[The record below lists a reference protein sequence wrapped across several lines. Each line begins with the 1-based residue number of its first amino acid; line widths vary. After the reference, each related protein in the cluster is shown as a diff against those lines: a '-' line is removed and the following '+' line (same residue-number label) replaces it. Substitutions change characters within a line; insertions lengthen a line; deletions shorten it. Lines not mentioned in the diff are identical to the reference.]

1 MDLVALLPG
10 NFRNARLGESGDAGE
25 AGHPLK
31 MLLLDRWA
39 FCLSLLLL
47 LVASSS
53 GFFGWLTRSGTPEKA
68 PVPPAPPPDP
78 ARLPHVPFE
87 MTTAD
92 ERFLAEARRLD
103 LSPLDSCHH
112 KVVAQL
118 RSSCTDLTEEELAKL
133 GVSLFNCQASVEGRG
148 TYLCTADMTLAECT
162 AGMDPDTWNAY
173 HIVSNR
179 ARAVCYATR
188 QMQFKRRAEH
198 TVNAL
203 VSTAVSQLE
212 AMKMLKSGQEE
223 LKELTSESLQKVA
236 TSQEAILA
244 QQEKLQGSQVEM
256 EESIND
262 NLDQLVRE
270 KALIASGQ
278 QQVAELIEG
287 ITKRMENVS
296 RHLDQQDLE
305 LQEGHRTILED
316 LSQVQRRAQ
325 EVYSKTETNLGL
337 FTAYQNQ
344 TALYYEELMQKL
356 QKMNQSLGV
365 LLNAM
370 DRMQASVDGQL
381 QHIRRFISWAGF
393 SLSSIYT
400 CVLHGSYFL
409 LAALIMTFLQ
419 IPGLPRATL
428 LVLVVANALS
438 ELNQV
443 VSLGFKSL
451 TCLLILTVAGNG
463 LLGTLCH
470 CAMKG
475 RRWKPTLPRLR
486 QGAEVGTQEAQV
498 KGSSHCRLTSTPDS
512 EGEVGLLKRE
522 LEKLEDLSYATGDS
536 HLARDSPMKGESI
549 FLEEGTVHP
558 AVGWKPQRSYSPHP
572 MSLRRQSLTRSSRH
586 EATLEKFPHHRLDSA
601 FNFPISRTSSP
612 NESMASD
619 VSNCSLTP
627 RPPCQGVTRTGH
639 QCRKKAVPGH
649 VFCHVH
655 ASGQSS
661 YTSQSGA
668 CF

>member
-1 MDLVALLPG
+1 
-10 NFRNARLGESGDAGE
+10 
-25 AGHPLK
+25 

-47 LVASSS
+47 LVAPSS

-78 ARLPHVPFE
+78 AHLSHVPFE

-133 GVSLFNCQASVEGRG
+133 GVSLFNCQASVEGRR

-212 AMKMLKSGQEE
+212 AMKILKSGQEE

-244 QQEKLQGSQVEM
+244 QQEKLQGSQVQM
-256 EESIND
+256 EESIHD

-305 LQEGHRTILED
+305 LQEGHRAILED

-337 FTAYQNQ
+337 FAAYQNQ

-370 DRMQASVDGQL
+370 DRMQASVEGQL

-438 ELNQV
+438 ELNQA

-451 TCLLILTVAGNG
+451 TCLLILTVAGK
-463 LLGTLCH
+463 H
-470 CAMKG
+470 
-475 RRWKPTLPRLR
+475 
-486 QGAEVGTQEAQV
+486 EV
-498 KGSSHCRLTSTPDS
+498 
-512 EGEVGLLKRE
+512 
-522 LEKLEDLSYATGDS
+522 YATQ
-536 HLARDSPMKGESI
+536 H
-549 FLEEGTVHP
+549 
-558 AVGWKPQRSYSPHP
+558 VG
-572 MSLRRQSLTRSSRH
+572 
-586 EATLEKFPHHRLDSA
+586 
-601 FNFPISRTSSP
+601 
-612 NESMASD
+612 
-619 VSNCSLTP
+619 V
-627 RPPCQGVTRTGH
+627 
-639 QCRKKAVPGH
+639 
-649 VFCHVH
+649 
-655 ASGQSS
+655 
-661 YTSQSGA
+661 
-668 CF
+668 

>member
-1 MDLVALLPG
+1 MVFG
-10 NFRNARLGESGDAGE
+10 GIFEG
-25 AGHPLK
+25 GHLLK
-31 MLLLDRWA
+31 MLRLDRWA
-39 FCLSLLLL
+39 LFLSLLLL
-47 LVASSS
+47 LVVSSTS
-53 GFFGWLTRSGTPEKA
+53 GFFSWLARSGTPESP
-68 PVPPAPPPDP
+68 PVPPAPTPDP
-78 ARLPHVPFE
+78 AHLPHVPFE
-87 MTTAD
+87 MTIAD

-118 RSSCTDLTEEELAKL
+118 QSSCTDLTEEELAKL
-133 GVSLFNCQASVEGRG
+133 GVSLFNCQASVEERR

-236 TSQEAILA
+236 TSQEALLA
-244 QQEKLQGSQVEM
+244 QQEKLQGSQM
-256 EESIND
+256 QMGESLHD
-262 NLDQLVRE
+262 NLDQLVQE

-278 QQVAELIEG
+278 QQVAQLIEG
-287 ITKRMENVS
+287 ITKRMENIS

-305 LQEGHRTILED
+305 LQDGHKAILED
-316 LSQVQRRAQ
+316 LSQVQMRAQ
-325 EVYSKTETNLGL
+325 DVYSKTETNLGL

-344 TALYYEELMQKL
+344 TALYYEELMEKL

-370 DRMQASVDGQL
+370 DRMQASVEGQL
-381 QHIRRFISWAGF
+381 QHIRRFMNWAGF
-393 SLSSIYT
+393 SLSSVYT

-419 IPGLPRATL
+419 TPGLPRAML

-438 ELNQV
+438 ELNHAA
-443 VSLGFKSL
+443 SLGFKSL
-451 TCLLILTVAGNG
+451 TCLLILTVAGNE

-470 CAMKG
+470 RAMKG
-475 RRWKPTLPRLR
+475 RRWKPTWVPFLRLR
-486 QGAEVGTQEAQV
+486 QEAEVATQEAQV
-498 KGSSHCRLTSTPDS
+498 KGSSCCRLTSTPDS

-536 HLARDSPMKGESI
+536 HLARDSPMKGGSI
-549 FLEEGTVHP
+549 FPEEGTMHP
-558 AVGWKPQRSYSPHP
+558 AAVWKPQRGYSLHP
-572 MSLRRQSLTRSSRH
+572 MSLRRQSLTRSSRQ
-586 EATLEKFPHHRLDSA
+586 EVLGETA
-601 FNFPISRTSSP
+601 
-612 NESMASD
+612 
-619 VSNCSLTP
+619 
-627 RPPCQGVTRTGH
+627 
-639 QCRKKAVPGH
+639 
-649 VFCHVH
+649 
-655 ASGQSS
+655 
-661 YTSQSGA
+661 
-668 CF
+668 

>member
-1 MDLVALLPG
+1 ML
-10 NFRNARLGESGDAGE
+10 RL
-25 AGHPLK
+25 H
-31 MLLLDRWA
+31 RWA
-39 FCLSLLLL
+39 FFLSFLLL
-47 LVASSS
+47 LVVSSSS
-53 GFFGWLTRSGTPEKA
+53 GFFGWLARSGTPESP
-68 PVPPAPPPDP
+68 PVPPAPTPDP
-78 ARLPHVPFE
+78 AHLPHVPFE
-87 MTTAD
+87 MTTVD
-92 ERFLAEARRLD
+92 EKFLAEARRLD

-118 RSSCTDLTEEELAKL
+118 QSSCTDLTEEELAKL
-133 GVSLFNCQASVEGRG
+133 GVSLFNCQASVEERR

-236 TSQEAILA
+236 TSQEALLA
-244 QQEKLQGSQVEM
+244 QQEKLQGSQLQM
-256 EESIND
+256 EESIHN

-305 LQEGHRTILED
+305 LQEGHKAILED

-325 EVYSKTETNLGL
+325 DVYSKTETNLGL
-337 FTAYQNQ
+337 FAAYQNQ
-344 TALYYEELMQKL
+344 TALYYEELMEKL

-370 DRMQASVDGQL
+370 DRMQTSVEGQL

-393 SLSSIYT
+393 SLNSIYT

-419 IPGLPRATL
+419 IPGLPRAML

-438 ELNQV
+438 ELNHAA
-443 VSLGFKSL
+443 SLGFKSL

-475 RRWKPTLPRLR
+475 RRWKPTLVPLLHL
-486 QGAEVGTQEAQV
+486 QQEAEVGTQEAQV
-498 KGSSHCRLTSTPDS
+498 KGSSRCRLTSTPDS
-512 EGEVGLLKRE
+512 EGEVGLLQSE
-522 LEKLEDLSYATGDS
+522 LEKLEDVSYATGDS
-536 HLARDSPMKGESI
+536 HLVRDSPVKSGST
-549 FLEEGTVHP
+549 FPEEGTFYP
-558 AVGWKPQRSYSPHP
+558 AAGWKPQRGYSLHP
-572 MSLRRQSLTRSSRH
+572 MSLRRQSLTRFSRH
-586 EATLEKFPHHRLDSA
+586 EAALEKFPQHHLDSA
-601 FNFPISRTSSP
+601 FDFPISRTSSP
-612 NESMASD
+612 NGSVVSD

-639 QCRKKAVPGH
+639 HCRKKAIPGH

-661 YTSQSGA
+661 YTSQSGT